1 MKRKKKGWIIAPT
14 NMVMKTLG
22 FALFLLCVFSLSG
35 CKALIRW
42 WGGVEKEVIVHSGR
56 SQVGNYEW
64 YFDQY
69 HACKA
74 TAQKVKIAEGT
85 PEENQIRMVL
95 VSMVEEYNSRSRM
108 NWTRATWKAEEL
120 PYQLSMEDLF

>member
-1 MKRKKKGWIIAPT
+1 MRKVWL
-14 NMVMKTLG
+14 V
-22 FALFLLCVFSLSG
+22 FAVLSLMSLTG

-42 WGGVEKEVIVHSGR
+42 MGGVEKEAIVYSGR

-85 PEENQIRMVL
+85 PEEKQIMMVL
-95 VSMVEEYNSRSRM
+95 ASMVEEYNSRSRM
-108 NWTRATWKAEEL
+108 QWTRATWKSTEL
-120 PYQLSMEDLF
+120 PYQINMEDLFR